1 MRSSLCA
8 VAALLVGGWLVPAAA
23 CETAEDSSRIAVA
36 GGSLTEIIHFLGAE
50 ERIVAVDTTSDFP
63 EAERFPSIGY
73 VRALDAEGLLSMRP
87 TLVLGEDDM
96 GPPEAVAAVRRLGV
110 PVVRVPEMHSAFG
123 ILAKVRCVAAV
134 LNLHTEAEGLIEAKL
149 SPQVEALARLPSEG
163 AVRPK
168 AAFLLGI
175 RDGAPV
181 GAGRGTSAHGLLSMA
196 SAKNVLDGFEGWKP
210 VSMEAMA
217 GAAPDYIVIAQRGAA
232 GDSGVRQVLAHPA
245 LPATPAGQAP
255 GRRLIVMDGM
265 AMLGFGPRT
274 LQAALRLASLLR
286 TEAPAAAGAA
296 VGKAKSHE

>member
-1 MRSSLCA
+1 MRSLLCA
-8 VAALLVGGWLVPAAA
+8 AAALLAGSWLLPAAA

-36 GGSLTEIIHFLGAE
+36 GGSLTEIIYFLGAE
-50 ERIVAVDTTSDFP
+50 ERIKAVDSTSNFP
-63 EAERFPSIGY
+63 EPERFPSIGY

-110 PVVRVPEMHSAFG
+110 PVVRVPEVHSAFG

-134 LNLHTEAEGLIEAKL
+134 LNLRTEAEGLLEAKL
-149 SPQVEALARLPSEG
+149 SPMVQALARLRSDG
-163 AVRPK
+163 ADRPK

-181 GAGRGTSAHGLLSMA
+181 GAGRGTSAHGLLRMA
-196 SAKNVLDGFEGWKP
+196 FAQNVLDGFKGWKP

-217 GAAPDYIVIAQRGAA
+217 GAAPDYIVIAERGGA
-232 GDSGVRQVLAHPA
+232 GGGADQVLAHPA
-245 LPATPAGQAP
+245 LPTTPAGRAP

-274 LQAALRLASLLR
+274 LQAALRLVSLLR
-286 TEAPAAAGAA
+286 TEAPAAAAA
-296 VGKAKSHE
+296 VRRVESRE